1 MNRIEADMKR
11 TLIFAALAVAT
22 LAPAAALAGPIE
34 TACNRSERTQSNRA
48 LCRCIDSVA
57 DNTLT
62 RSEQRRA
69 ARFFTNPDEA
79 QSVRMSRTQGDNEFW
94 ARYRAFGAA
103 AERSCN

>member
-1 MNRIEADMKR
+1 MKHI
-11 TLIFAALAVAT
+11 LISASLAVAL
-22 LAPAAALAGPIE
+22 LAPVTAIAGPVE

-57 DNTLT
+57 RDTLT

-69 ARFFTNPDEA
+69 ARFFTDPDEA
-79 QSVRMSRTQGDNEFW
+79 QSVRMSPTRQDNEFW

-103 AERSCN
+103 AERSCTG

>member
-1 MNRIEADMKR
+1 MKP
-11 TLIFAALAVAT
+11 TLIAATLALMT
-22 LAPAAALAGPIE
+22 LAPAAALAGPVE
-34 TACNRSERTQSNRA
+34 SACNRSERQQSSRE

-79 QSVRMSRTQGDNEFW
+79 QAVRMSRTRADNEFW
-94 ARYRAFGAA
+94 ARYRAFGEA
-103 AERSCN
+103 AERSCSR